1 MNAPVRR
8 RKNTVKAA
16 PAASVALNSQN
27 PVPGKRQHHFQ
38 TLVQSFVNECRA
50 KNLSKRTVQFY
61 EENLLRMEKTFQS
74 QEIEFDVTTITNREI
89 KHHYVGYMLA
99 KGLASNT
106 VNGRIKSCKA
116 FFKYLFEEGIIHTNL
131 ADELKLVK
139 AEKKMIQTFTKEQ
152 VLALLNQP
160 NRHTFTG
167 FRDYTMM
174 MVMLETGVRIGE
186 LLNLKLGDLFLKE
199 MEIRITKGKGGK
211 ARRVPI
217 QKTCLKILK
226 QYLEERGDV
235 ESDWLFVNVEGT
247 ALSMRTVQENI
258 QEYGKFA
265 GISGVRVSPHTFRH
279 TMAKFYILNGGDV
292 FTLQQILGHSTL
304 DMVRYYVELFSKDI
318 RDQHQKYSPVE
329 NMTRQRTGR

>member
-1 MNAPVRR
+1 MDMPIRR
-8 RKNTVKAA
+8 RKNTVKSANVQAIA
-16 PAASVALNSQN
+16 PAMTM
-27 PVPGKRQHHFQ
+27 PTKRESDFRSLLH
-38 TLVQSFVNECRA
+38 SFVSECRA

-61 EENLLRMEKTFQS
+61 EENLLRMQKTF
-74 QEIEFDVTTITNREI
+74 EIQNLDFNVLTMTNRDI
-89 KHHYVGYMLA
+89 KHHYVGHMLA

-106 VNGRIKSCKA
+106 VNGRVKTCKA
-116 FFKYLFEEGIIHTNL
+116 FFKFLYEEGLITTNL
-131 ADELKLVK
+131 ADELKLIK

-160 NRHTFTG
+160 NRHSFTG

-174 MVMLETGVRIGE
+174 MVMLETGMRIGE
-186 LLNLKLGDLFLKE
+186 LLNLKLGDLFIKE
-199 MEIRITKGKGGK
+199 MEIRITRGKGGK

-217 QKTCLKILK
+217 QKTCIKILK
-226 QYLEERGDV
+226 QYLEERGEV
-235 ESDWLFVNVEGT
+235 ETDWLFVNIEGT
-247 ALSMRTVQENI
+247 AIHMRTVQENI

-265 GISGVRVSPHTFRH
+265 GVSGVRVSPHTFRH

-318 RDQHQKYSPVE
+318 REQHQKYSPVE
-329 NMTRQRTGR
+329 NMARQRIGM

>member
-1 MNAPVRR
+1 MITMDMPLKRRSNTLKTTAP
-8 RKNTVKAA
+8 TISS
-16 PAASVALNSQN
+16 PL
-27 PVPGKRQHHFQ
+27 KRQMDFKA
-38 TLVQSFVNECRA
+38 LIKSFLTECRA
-50 KNLSKRTVQFY
+50 KNLSRRTVQFY
-61 EENLLRMEKTFQS
+61 EENLIHMQKTFQK
-74 QEIEFDVTTITNREI
+74 QEIELEVTTLTNREV
-89 KHHYVGYMLA
+89 KHHYVGYMLE

-116 FFKYLFEEGIIHTNL
+116 FFKYLFEEGFIPHNL

-152 VLALLNQP
+152 LIGLLNRP
-160 NRHTFTG
+160 NRKTFTG

-174 MVMLETGVRIGE
+174 MVMLETGMRIGE
-186 LLNLKLGDLFLKE
+186 LLNLKVGDLFIKE
-199 MEIRITKGKGGK
+199 MEIRITRGKGGK

-217 QKTCLKILK
+217 QKTCIKILL
-226 QYLEERGDV
+226 QYLEERGEV
-235 ESDWLFVNVEGT
+235 ETDWLFVNVEGT
-247 ALSMRTVQENI
+247 AIHMRTVQENI
-258 QEYGKFA
+258 QEYGKLT

-318 RDQHQKYSPVE
+318 REQHQKYSPVE
-329 NMTRQRTGR
+329 NLIRQRIE

>member
-1 MNAPVRR
+1 MDMPVRR
-8 RKNTVKAA
+8 RKNTLKSAAAIPAA
-16 PAASVALNSQN
+16 PAPQ
-27 PVPGKRQHHFQ
+27 KKKTDFQ
-38 TLVQSFVNECRA
+38 TLLQLYISECRA
-50 KNLSKRTVQFY
+50 KNLSRRTVQFY
-61 EENLLRMEKTFQS
+61 EENLLRMQKTFES
-74 QEIEFDVTTITNREI
+74 QNIELDVSSLTNRDI
-89 KHHYVGYMLA
+89 KHYYTGHMLA

-116 FFKYLFEEGIIHTNL
+116 FFKYLFEEGHISNNL

-152 VLALLNQP
+152 MLALLNQP
-160 NRHTFTG
+160 NRHSFTG

-174 MVMLETGVRIGE
+174 MVMLETGMRIGE
-186 LLNLKLGDLFLKE
+186 LLNLKVGDLFLKE
-199 MEIRITKGKGGK
+199 MEIRITRGKGGK

-217 QKTCLKILK
+217 QKTCVKVLM
-226 QYLEERGDV
+226 QYLDERGNVDT
-235 ESDWLFVNVEGT
+235 DWLFVNVEGT
-247 ALSMRTVQENI
+247 SLHMRTIQENI

-329 NMTRQRTGR
+329 NMTRQRIGI

>member
-1 MNAPVRR
+1 MDMPVRR
-8 RKNTVKAA
+8 RKNTLKSAAAIATTPSQQKRKAD
-16 PAASVALNSQN
+16 
-27 PVPGKRQHHFQ
+27 FQ
-38 TLVQSFVNECRA
+38 TLLQLFISECRA
-50 KNLSKRTVQFY
+50 KNLSRRTVQFY
-61 EENLLRMEKTFQS
+61 EENLLRMQKTFES
-74 QEIEFDVTTITNREI
+74 QNIELDVTTLTNRDI
-89 KHHYVGYMLA
+89 KHQYVGHMLA

-106 VNGRIKSCKA
+106 VNGRIKSGKA
-116 FFKYLFEEGIIHTNL
+116 FFKYLFEEGHISNNL

-174 MVMLETGVRIGE
+174 MVMLETGMRIGE
-186 LLNLKLGDLFLKE
+186 LLNLKVGDLFLKE
-199 MEIRITKGKGGK
+199 MEIRIIKGKGGK

-217 QKTCLKILK
+217 QKTCVKILT
-226 QYLEERGDV
+226 QYLDERGDADT
-235 ESDWLFVNVEGT
+235 DWLFVNVEGT
-247 ALSMRTVQENI
+247 ALHMRTIQENI

-329 NMTRQRTGR
+329 NMTRQRIGI